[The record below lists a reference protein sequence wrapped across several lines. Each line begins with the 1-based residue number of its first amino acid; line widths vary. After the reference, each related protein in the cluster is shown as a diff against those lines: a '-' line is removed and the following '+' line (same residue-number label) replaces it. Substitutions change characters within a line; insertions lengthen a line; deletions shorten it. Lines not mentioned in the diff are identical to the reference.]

1 MLQSPHNSNL
11 NQEKKIKEVQVVDAL
26 IDECIQLIKEG
37 NIKAARKAAE
47 KTAKT
52 YSHLKIRDNQ
62 KFKFLT
68 ELIELTDLTIS
79 YNKKQSDK
87 LYRNIV
93 KKIDNCMHI
102 MKKDKERSI
111 PRDWRIMELF
121 IGMLKSLYILDKAL
135 EALKLIVEADPQNH
149 DALISK
155 ITVLSDLGR
164 YKEAVELCREKLK
177 DFPEDEELLAN
188 LAVNLVG
195 HAKTQPENKAKSLM
209 EEARKYARTI
219 LEKNPK
225 SCDAH
230 YALALSYAVSEKLEE
245 ALRISETPL
254 KQGLCGTHENLLL
267 LHANLL
273 RDTGRYDEAIKAYN
287 RLLELNRRNAEAWE
301 DFAQLWNY
309 IGEYQKFL
317 ECVRTAYTLDR
328 YDISKIEWYSVALRF
343 NKRYQE
349 ALNLI
354 NEGLRLYPDSYE
366 LWLEK
371 AEIFLGADEWEEA
384 EKYYRK
390 AMGMTPKSDIDAWVS
405 IWTGLARVLYAHYKG
420 RDREALEL
428 VDKAL
433 KVRPDNFEANYLKG
447 VILRE
452 LGRPGEAIKYFE
464 KMYELTDDPHGKKLA
479 KKEIEKTRRRM

>member
-1 MLQSPHNSNL
+1 MLQPSYNSNL
-11 NQEKKIKEVQVVDAL
+11 DQEQKLGEERIVYAL
-26 IDECIQLIKEG
+26 IDECIHLIKEG
-37 NIKAARKAAE
+37 NIKAARKTAE

-52 YSHLKIRDNQ
+52 YKHLKIKDNP

-93 KKIDNCMHI
+93 KKIDSCMHI
-102 MKKDKERSI
+102 MKKDKERTI

-135 EALKLIVEADPQNH
+135 EALNLIVEADPQNH

-155 ITVLSDLGR
+155 ITALSDLGR

-177 DFPEDEELLAN
+177 EFPEDEELLAN

-195 HAKTQPENKAKSLM
+195 YAETQPENKAKSLM
-209 EEARKYARTI
+209 EEAQKYARTI

-225 SCDAH
+225 SCDAY

-245 ALRISETPL
+245 ALRISEMPL
-254 KQGLCGTHENLLL
+254 KQGLCSTHENLLL

-273 RDTGRYDEAIKAYN
+273 RDTGRYDEAIKAYD

-301 DFAQLWNY
+301 DFAMLWKR

-317 ECVRTAYTLDR
+317 ECVRTAYTLNR

-349 ALNLI
+349 ALDLI

-371 AEIFLGADEWEEA
+371 ARIFLGAHEWEEA

-405 IWTGLARVLYAHYKG
+405 IWTGLARVLYVHYKD
-420 RDREALEL
+420 RKREAMEL

-447 VILRE
+447 VILRKF
-452 LGRPGEAIKYFE
+452 GRLGEAIKYFE
-464 KMYELTDDPHGKKLA
+464 KMHELTDDPRGKKLA
-479 KKEIEKTRRRM
+479 KEEIEETRRRL